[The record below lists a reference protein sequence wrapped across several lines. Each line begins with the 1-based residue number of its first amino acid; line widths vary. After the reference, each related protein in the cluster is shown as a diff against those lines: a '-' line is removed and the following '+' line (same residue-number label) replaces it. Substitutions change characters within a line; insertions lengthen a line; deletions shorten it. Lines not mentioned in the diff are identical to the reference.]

1 MADTVRLIDP
11 SKLHRNPDNPRL
23 IFRVDE
29 LNELEASIKEQGILV
44 PLTVYQDGKRFLLLD
59 GERRWR
65 CAMKLGL
72 ASVPAIVQP
81 KPDRLQNI
89 MMMFAIHNA
98 RRDWDPL
105 PSALKLKD
113 LEDEYK
119 ARHGYEPTEKALA
132 QLASLSRGEV
142 RRLRNLLALPDEY
155 RAELLAELQKPR
167 SEQLLTI
174 DHVLETTRG
183 VGALQKRGLVDD
195 DMVNPLRRA
204 ILAKFRSGKIA
215 NTVAPRKLARI
226 ARAVERREV
235 SRAIARRVVSR
246 LLDDA
251 DYSIDQAFTDSV
263 ERVDREHATEQL
275 VQRLDTR
282 LGEHVTGG
290 GHLGDGLRDALESL
304 LRTVRQ
310 ALKA

>member
-1 MADTVRLIDP
+1 MADLVRLIDP
-11 SKLHRNPDNPRL
+11 SHLRRNPDNPRL
-23 IFRVDE
+23 IFRADE
-29 LNELEASIKEQGILV
+29 LNELETSIKEQGILV
-44 PLTVYQDGKRFLLLD
+44 PLTLYQDGRRFYLLD

-105 PSALKLKD
+105 PSALKLLD

-119 ARHGYEPTEKALA
+119 VRHGYLPTEKALA

-142 RRLRNLLALPDEY
+142 RRLRNLLALPEEY

-167 SEQLLTI
+167 SEQVLTI

-183 VGALQKRGLVDD
+183 VGSLHKRGVIEDEMVD
-195 DMVNPLRRA
+195 PLRRA
-204 ILAKFRSGKIA
+204 ILAKFRSKTIT

-226 ARAVERREV
+226 ARAVERDEV
-235 SRAIARRVVSR
+235 SRAVARRAVTR
-246 LLDDA
+246 LMKNA
-251 DYSIDQAFTDSV
+251 DYSIDEAFSDSV
-263 ERVDREHATEQL
+263 EQVDREHATEQL
-275 VQRLDTR
+275 VQRLDGR
-282 LGEHVTGG
+282 IAEYLAHEYD
-290 GHLGDGLRDALESL
+290 LGDRLREALESL
-304 LRTVRQ
+304 STTVRR
-310 ALKA
+310 ALKS